1 MAAWESNKNRF
12 GTKRRDV
19 SQPDLWRLYREM
31 LQSRLFEEAVSAL
44 WDEGLI
50 SGEMHLGIGEE
61 AIIAGTVLQ
70 LRDGDSM
77 ALDHRGTAAM
87 LMRGVEPAALMRELL
102 GHKEGI
108 CSGMGGHMHLFS
120 REHLA
125 ASSGIV
131 GSSGPAG
138 AGFALAGRYLR
149 PGSITLAFFGEGAI
163 NEGMMMESMNLARV
177 WSLPVI
183 FICKDNNW
191 SITTHSSRMTAGDLV
206 QRARGFD
213 MPAFDIDGSD
223 IEHVWQ
229 AGSEAIKSA
238 RDGMGPSFIRATC
251 RHFEGHFSGYQLL
264 RLTRKPAGERE
275 IVAPL
280 LRSLFRWDG
289 TSLRHRVESVRRLL
303 KTITGARSESQARED
318 DPLRK
323 TRRLLVRD
331 ESRLNQLEASVVSE
345 VHEILD
351 TVLV

>member
-1 MAAWESNKNRF
+1 
-12 GTKRRDV
+12 V
-19 SQPDLWRLYREM
+19 SDPDLWRLYREM
-31 LQSRLFEEAVSAL
+31 LVSRLFEEAVSAL

-87 LMRGVEPAALMRELL
+87 LMRGVDPAALMHEIL
-102 GHKEGI
+102 GHEQGI

-120 REHLA
+120 REHLS

-149 PGSITLAFFGEGAI
+149 PGSVTLAFFGEGAI
-163 NEGMMMESMNLARV
+163 NEGMMMESMNLASV
-177 WSLPVI
+177 WGLPVI

-191 SITTHSSRMTAGDLV
+191 SITTNSSRMTAGDIV
-206 QRARGFD
+206 QRARAFD

-223 IEHVWQ
+223 IEQVWQ
-229 AGSEAIKSA
+229 TGSEAINWSREGK
-238 RDGMGPSFIRATC
+238 GPSFVRVTC
-251 RHFEGHFSGYQLL
+251 RHFEGHFSGYQVL
-264 RLTRKPAGERE
+264 RLTRKPAGELSF
-275 IVAPL
+275 VTPL
-280 LRSLFRWDG
+280 IRSFFRWNG
-289 TSLRHRVESVRRLL
+289 TSLRYRVANVRKLL
-303 KTITGARSESQARED
+303 KTVSNARSESRARED
-318 DPLRK
+318 DPVRK
-323 TRRLLVRD
+323 TRSLLIL
-331 ESRLNQLEASVVSE
+331 EQPRLNQLEASVVNE
-345 VHEILD
+345 VHELLD